1 MHGEFKMLQNH
12 DIKQGIEQYT
22 NDLHLLLDFAN
33 DKIITSIPMTKLSR
47 AEEDLV
53 ECYSRLIV
61 WVEVLLNLKDDR
73 IYCDMVMSGA
83 RTIFELY
90 LDIHILKDKN
100 DEHVKKIDAFAK
112 TCSFRTAQKV
122 VNIAKTDKIP
132 FDDLLNYFQ
141 SLSTDVS
148 LKKQTEDIA
157 IKHWGYNKSNKIIWP
172 DHWTGQ
178 KPLERARNLGPEFV
192 KMYAIIFGSTSWCVH
207 ANPLPV
213 SDGDYFNILCAFGY
227 GYITK
232 MFAESSRLC
241 IEHICVSE
249 KDSLLKEFDSQCGHI
264 KAHISF

>member
-1 MHGEFKMLQNH
+1 MRVKMHGEFKMLQNPNT
-12 DIKQGIEQYT
+12 KQAI
-22 NDLHLLLDFAN
+22 NDLKLLLDFAN
-33 DKIITSIPMTKLSR
+33 DKIRPSIPIAVISD
-47 AEEDLV
+47 AEANLV
-53 ECYSRLIV
+53 ERYSRLIV
-61 WVEVLLNLKDDR
+61 WVDALLKLNHDR
-73 IYCDMVMSGA
+73 IYCDVVMSGA

-100 DEHVKKIDAFAK
+100 ADHIEKNDAFAK
-112 TCSFRTAQKV
+112 TCTFRVVQKAV
-122 VNIAKTDKIP
+122 DIAKAEKVP

-141 SLSTDVS
+141 SLSTDAS
-148 LKKQTEDIA
+148 LKKQNEDIA
-157 IKHWGYNKSNKIIWP
+157 IKQWGKSKSNKIIWP
-172 DHWTGQ
+172 DHWTG
-178 KPLERARNLGPEFV
+178 KNTRERAKDLGKEFV
-192 KMYAIIFGSTSWCVH
+192 KMYAIIYGPTSWCVH

-213 SDGDYFNILCAFGY
+213 SDGNFFDTLCAFGY